1 MNSFLGF
8 EYRWLPKGMPVSP
21 PTDENLIQHNYEHVL
36 ASVKS
41 DDTAVPVGSAMD
53 TDEPI
58 SQTWYH
64 RWESTFKIRQR
75 RLERGE
81 RWKETPESQRN
92 TVSQRNRVTEKH
104 QFQWKHQSQ
113 GRRRSLKVAIS
124 ISNILSQDIKSNRKF
139 RKTNL
144 SQIRKDL

>member
-1 MNSFLGF
+1 
-8 EYRWLPKGMPVSP
+8 MPVSP

-81 RWKETPESQRN
+81 RWKEAAEETPESEEEEEFE
-92 TVSQRNRVTEKH
+92 SCYKH
-104 QFQWKHQSQ
+104 
-113 GRRRSLKVAIS
+113 
-124 ISNILSQDIKSNRKF
+124 IKYTFTRY
-139 RKTNL
+139 
-144 SQIRKDL
+144 QI